1 MANAIGT
8 NGTHERQERYANA
21 IVKLMRPQLR
31 IRNTF
36 SRDYEGNPVSGAVK
50 VPVRNT
56 DVKIVDYDVK
66 SGVALSQSATTYKN
80 IPVDN
85 HKAINELIDGYE
97 SQAVPDNLVA
107 QRLESGAYVI
117 ASTLEADAIKAL
129 TTGTTDSTMADCT
142 ADNVYANILAD
153 IAEIAKL
160 GVDKSRIRVAISY
173 ATELLLLTD
182 EKFSNT
188 TSQIGAELARE
199 GVIGRIN
206 GVNVLTQDLGQV
218 ASKDVEYI
226 VYAVDWCQAI
236 DEWMIEPTIN
246 DLKDGAHIGASA
258 LQGRMVYTDT
268 VTDSKA
274 VRVKKK
280 VGVTDPEITGLT
292 IAPEEG
298 LQEGNANVNVDA
310 VVATLSAEGGTS
322 PFTYALEADETN
334 GVDNAS
340 FKIDG
345 TNVKVNTTPL
355 TQKDYK
361 INVKVTDTKGKTF
374 TNHATISVAAA
385 AE

>member
-142 ADNVYANILAD
+142 ADNVYSNILAD

-188 TSQIGAELARE
+188 SSQIGAELARE
-199 GVIGRIN
+199 GVVGRIN

-280 VGVTDPEITGLT
+280 
-292 IAPEEG
+292 
-298 LQEGNANVNVDA
+298 
-310 VVATLSAEGGTS
+310 SA
-322 PFTYALEADETN
+322 
-334 GVDNAS
+334 
-340 FKIDG
+340 
-345 TNVKVNTTPL
+345 
-355 TQKDYK
+355 
-361 INVKVTDTKGKTF
+361 
-374 TNHATISVAAA
+374 
-385 AE
+385 

>member
-129 TTGTTDSTMADCT
+129 TTGTTDSIMADCT

-160 GVDKSRIRVAISY
+160 GVDKSRIRVVISY

-188 TSQIGAELARE
+188 SSQIGAELARE
-199 GVIGRIN
+199 GVVGRIN

-268 VTDSKA
+268 VTDAKA

-280 VGVTDPEITGLT
+280 TV
-292 IAPEEG
+292 
-298 LQEGNANVNVDA
+298 
-310 VVATLSAEGGTS
+310 
-322 PFTYALEADETN
+322 
-334 GVDNAS
+334 
-340 FKIDG
+340 
-345 TNVKVNTTPL
+345 
-355 TQKDYK
+355 
-361 INVKVTDTKGKTF
+361 
-374 TNHATISVAAA
+374 
-385 AE
+385 